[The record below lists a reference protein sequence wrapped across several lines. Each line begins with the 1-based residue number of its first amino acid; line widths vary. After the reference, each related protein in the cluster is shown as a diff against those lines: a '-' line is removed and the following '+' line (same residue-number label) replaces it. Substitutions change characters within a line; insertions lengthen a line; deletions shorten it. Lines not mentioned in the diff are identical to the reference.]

1 MHRRFLHHAAGVVL
15 VAGVLVLG
23 AGIDRAAAD
32 VVGTGYVD
40 TDLVDLQWATDH
52 LGYDSVE
59 ELQRAGVAVV
69 DFILSITGRIGP
81 EATDTECDLGYAN
94 QLDPFGPHRF
104 ATVWSGAALATLDR
118 VASHYCIS
126 REQTQAFGATVLTFF
141 AGLDAGANGTTAV
154 RRFVNEIAPPRSTAS
169 VRLTGSGPATLMLDE
184 PPPVDHRIVVY
195 KHAGTGTFRVAGLD
209 VSGGEVEVLVDRD
222 GVVDG
227 QVLIGAPATVASVA
241 VLADGE
247 WSVAFESVVAS
258 PSLDLSIPVLGSGD
272 AVFLVPSTLGGVT
285 PRYRHIGGGS
295 IQIASMGPALV
306 TSDVLVAEEGS
317 VVSRLRLPAG
327 GRVLA
332 IEATG
337 EWALAD
343 GDVLPPGRP
352 GSPAVTAGDGSI
364 QVRWA
369 VPPSGGS
376 VIRSF
381 EIAHRSVPSEGVL
394 TDWTVVEVSGTTR
407 TTVVDG
413 LENGV
418 ARQVRIRAV
427 NDMGGGLWTSTLTSA
442 PIATVQVLVSGGLEA
457 IVGNRRVT
465 LAWEEPEGVSRAS
478 YSVVYFDES
487 RVLRDTAVI
496 RGAMAV
502 QSEVRREAI
511 ASGRPP
517 SVLARIGPDRAHYR
531 RPGLR
536 FPMIVGGSTV
546 ASGSTSHAVAL
557 LSSAHPDPFQAH
569 YCGGTLVAPRWVV
582 TAAHCLIDKS
592 VDDVQV
598 AGMVDLN
605 EVSSADRIAANAL
618 HIHEGYDADR
628 ILHDIGLV
636 ELASD
641 ASGIPIPWQVD
652 GGLPVAGTAL
662 EVAGWGAVSADGE
675 QYQSVLR
682 SVQGRTLGGPADDY
696 CGSWRGFDPVL
707 ELCVGSPGGD
717 GACSGDSGGPVTAA
731 LGMTRLVGV
740 TSYGLSGG
748 CADQTY
754 PNVATRISS
763 HADWIET
770 RVGDPWRT
778 VEGLS
783 SPTHVVEDLVNGLS
797 YTFHVTAVDAVGRSL
812 SPMSI
817 TVVPVGPPSAP
828 TGLTGRGGDSA
839 AILQWESAYSATDDP
854 VVDHVVQYS
863 VDGANWT
870 TVEHGALVGTAL
882 TVTGLVN
889 ETMLRFRVM
898 AVNERGA
905 GPASAEV
912 TVVVGQPDRPTG
924 LVGVAGDGR
933 IDLSWMAPM
942 DDGGS
947 PIVDYVVE
955 RLVDTGW
962 ELVDDGTS
970 ALPTVS
976 VEGLVNGALESL
988 RVAAVTVVGQG
999 PVSNA
1004 ISVTP
1009 GRPTPPT
1016 DLHAERGDGSATLTW
1031 TSPSYDG
1038 GSGVSSY
1045 RIEYS
1050 VDDGLSWNDVVVEIG
1065 AATSVVIDG
1074 LRNGVLHW
1082 FRVSAVTELGISQTR
1097 SVHVVPAGLP
1107 GMADG
1112 LVVFE
1117 EHERLVFTWNRPGD
1131 GGSPITAVHLDLRQV
1146 GSVEW
1151 QSFTAGPLTTTARIG
1166 GLVSGVEYE
1175 VRVTME
1181 NVVGRGP
1188 VSPIVQVVVG

>member
-1 MHRRFLHHAAGVVL
+1 M
-15 VAGVLVLG
+15 
-23 AGIDRAAAD
+23 
-32 VVGTGYVD
+32 
-40 TDLVDLQWATDH
+40 
-52 LGYDSVE
+52 
-59 ELQRAGVAVV
+59 
-69 DFILSITGRIGP
+69 
-81 EATDTECDLGYAN
+81 
-94 QLDPFGPHRF
+94 
-104 ATVWSGAALATLDR
+104 
-118 VASHYCIS
+118 
-126 REQTQAFGATVLTFF
+126 
-141 AGLDAGANGTTAV
+141 
-154 RRFVNEIAPPRSTAS
+154 
-169 VRLTGSGPATLMLDE
+169 
-184 PPPVDHRIVVY
+184 VY
-195 KHAGTGTFRVAGLD
+195 KHTGTGTFRVVGLG
-209 VSGGEVEVLVDRD
+209 VSGREVEVLVERD

-227 QVLIGAPATVASVA
+227 QVLIGTPVTVASVA
-241 VLADGE
+241 VVADGE
-247 WSVAFESVVAS
+247 WSVAFESVVARPNFDFS
-258 PSLDLSIPVLGSGD
+258 TPALGSGD
-272 AVFLVPSTLGGVT
+272 AVFLVPAVLGRIT
-285 PRYRHIGGGS
+285 PRYRHIGDGS
-295 IQIASMGPALV
+295 IQISSRGPGLA

-317 VVSRLRLPAG
+317 VVSRLRLPASS
-327 GRVLA
+327 RVLA

-337 EWALAD
+337 EWALAQ
-343 GDVLPPGRP
+343 GDALPPGRP
-352 GSPAVTAGDGSI
+352 GSPAVTAGDGAI
-364 QVRWA
+364 QVQWA
-369 VPPSGGS
+369 APPSGGS

-381 EIAHRSVPSEGVL
+381 EVAHRSMPSDGV
-394 TDWTVVEVSGTTR
+394 TTEWTVVEVSGTTR
-407 TTVVDG
+407 TTTLVG

-418 ARQVRIRAV
+418 ARQLRVRAV
-427 NDMGGGLWTSTLTSA
+427 NDVGSGLWTSMLTSA
-442 PIATVQVLVSGGLEA
+442 PIATVEVVVSGALEA
-457 IVGNRRVT
+457 IAGDRRVT
-465 LAWEEPEGVSRAS
+465 LAWEEPEEVSVAS

-487 RVLRDTAVI
+487 RVLRDVAVI

-502 QSEVRREAI
+502 QLEVRREAM

-517 SVLARIGPDRAHYR
+517 SALARAGSDRVPYR
-531 RPGLR
+531 RPGSR
-536 FPMIVGGSTV
+536 FPMIVGGSVV
-546 ASGSTSHAVAL
+546 ASGSISHVVAL
-557 LSSAHPDPFQAH
+557 LSSGHPDPFQAH

-582 TAAHCLIDKS
+582 TAAHCLTDKS

-598 AGMVDLN
+598 AGLVDLS
-605 EVSSADRIAANAL
+605 EVSSADRIGVNAL
-618 HIHEGYDADR
+618 HIHEGYDAER

-641 ASGIPIPWQVD
+641 APGVPIPWQVD

-662 EVAGWGAVSADGE
+662 EVAGWGAVSADGG

-682 SVQGRTLGGPADDY
+682 SVQGRTLGGPTDDY

-783 SPTHVVEDLVNGLS
+783 SPAYVVEDLVNGLS
-797 YTFHVTAVDAVGRSL
+797 YTFHVTAVDEVGRSL
-812 SPMSI
+812 SPMSV
-817 TVVPVGPPSAP
+817 TVVPVGPPAAP
-828 TGLTGRGGDSA
+828 TGLIGRGGDSS
-839 AILQWESAYSATDDP
+839 AILQWEPAFSAVDDP

-863 VDGANWT
+863 VDGAGWT
-870 TVEHGALVGTAL
+870 TVEHGALADTAL

-889 ETMLRFRVM
+889 ETTLRFRVM
-898 AVNERGA
+898 AVNERGS

-962 ELVDDGTS
+962 EVVDDATS
-970 ALPTVS
+970 VVTAAS
-976 VEGLVNGALESL
+976 VKGLVNGTLESL
-988 RVAAVTVVGQG
+988 RVAAVTVVGRG
-999 PVSNA
+999 PVSNT

-1009 GRPTPPT
+1009 GRPAPPT
-1016 DLHAERGDGSATLTW
+1016 DLRTERGDGSATLIW
-1031 TSPSYDG
+1031 TPPVHDG
-1038 GSGVSSY
+1038 GSVVISY

-1050 VDDGLSWNDVVVEIG
+1050 VDDGATWDDVGGEVG
-1065 AATSVVIDG
+1065 ATTLVTIDG

-1082 FRVSAVTELGISQTR
+1082 FRVSVVTELGVSQTR
-1097 SVHVVPAGLP
+1097 SVQVVPAGLP
-1107 GMADG
+1107 DVADG
-1112 LVVFE
+1112 LVAFGE
-1117 EHERLVFTWNRPGD
+1117 YESLVFTWNRPGD

-1146 GSVEW
+1146 GSSKW

-1166 GLVSGVEYE
+1166 GLVSGVVYE
-1175 VRVTME
+1175 VRVAME
-1181 NVVGRGP
+1181 NTVGRGP
-1188 VSPIVQVVVG
+1188 VSPIVQVVAG

>member
-1 MHRRFLHHAAGVVL
+1 MYRRFLRHVAGIVL
-15 VAGVLVLG
+15 VAGVLLLG
-23 AGIDRAAAD
+23 PGADGAAAD

-52 LGYDSVE
+52 LGYDSVG

-69 DFILSITGRIGP
+69 DFILSITGRIGSD
-81 EATDTECDLGYAN
+81 ATDTECDLGYVN
-94 QLDPFGPHRF
+94 QLDPLGPHRF
-104 ATVWSGAALATLDR
+104 ATVWSGVDLATLDR
-118 VASHYCIS
+118 VATHYCIS
-126 REQTQAFGATVLTFF
+126 REQAQAFGATVLTFF
-141 AGLDAGANGTTAV
+141 AGLEAGVNGTTAV
-154 RRFVNEIAPPRSTAS
+154 RGVVDEIAPPRSTAS
-169 VRLTGSGPATLMLDE
+169 VLLAGSGPGTVMLDE

-195 KHAGTGTFRVAGLD
+195 KHAGTGTFRVVGLD
-209 VSGGEVEVLVDRD
+209 LSGREVEVLVERH

-227 QVLIGAPATVASVA
+227 RALIGAPATVASVA
-241 VLADGE
+241 VVGDGE

-258 PSLDLSIPVLGSGD
+258 PDLDLSTPVLGSGD
-272 AVFLVPSTLGGVT
+272 AVFLLPSTLRGVT
-285 PRYRHIGGGS
+285 PRYRHIGEGA
-295 IQIASMGPALV
+295 IRIASMGPGLA
-306 TSDVLVAEEGS
+306 TSEVLVAEEDS
-317 VVSRLRLPAG
+317 VVSRLRLPSG

-352 GSPAVTAGDGSI
+352 GSPTVTAGDGLI

-369 VPPSGGS
+369 VPSSGGS

-381 EIAHRSVPSEGVL
+381 EVAHRPVPSEGVSNE
-394 TDWTVVEVSGTTR
+394 WTVVEVSGTKRMTI
-407 TTVVDG
+407 VGG

-427 NDMGGGLWTSTLTSA
+427 NDVGGGLWTSTLTSA
-442 PIATVQVLVSGGLEA
+442 PIDAVKVVVSGGLEA
-457 IVGNRRVT
+457 IAGDRRVT
-465 LAWEEPEGVSRAS
+465 LAWEESDEVSIAS

-487 RVLRDTAVI
+487 RLLRDSPVI
-496 RGAMAV
+496 RGAMAF
-502 QSEVRREAI
+502 QLEAQRG
-511 ASGRPP
+511 AMATGWPP
-517 SVLARIGPDRAHYR
+517 SLLARTGSKRVQHR
-531 RPGLR
+531 QSGLR
-536 FPMIVGGSTV
+536 FPMIVGGSVV
-546 ASGSTSHAVAL
+546 ASGSMPHAVAL

-582 TAAHCLIDKS
+582 TAAHCLTDKS

-598 AGMVDLN
+598 AGLVDLD
-605 EVSSADRIAANAL
+605 EVSPADRIAVNAL
-618 HIHEGYDADR
+618 HIHEGYNAER

-641 ASGIPIPWQVD
+641 APGIAIPWQVD

-662 EVAGWGAVSADGE
+662 EVAGWGAVSTDGE
-675 QYQSVLR
+675 QYQSLLR
-682 SVQGRTLGGPADDY
+682 SVEGRTLGGPTDDY

-740 TSYGLSGG
+740 TSYGLSDG

-783 SPTHVVEDLVNGLS
+783 SPVHVVEDLVNGRS
-797 YTFHVTAVDAVGRSL
+797 YTFHVTAVDAMGRSL
-812 SPMSI
+812 GPMSI
-817 TVVPVGPPSAP
+817 TVAPVGPPTAP
-828 TGLTGRGGDSA
+828 TGLTGRGGDSS
-839 AILQWESAYSATDDP
+839 AILQWESAYSAADDP

-863 VDGANWT
+863 VDGDHWT
-870 TVEHGALVGTAL
+870 TVEHGVLADTAL

-889 ETMLRFRVM
+889 ETTLRFRVM

-905 GPASAEV
+905 GPASPEV

-924 LVGVAGDGR
+924 LVGVAEDSR
-933 IDLSWMAPM
+933 IELSWLAPI

-962 ELVDDGTS
+962 EVVPDGTS
-970 ALPTVS
+970 AVPMAS
-976 VEGLVNGALESL
+976 AEGLVNGTVEIF
-988 RVAAVTVVGQG
+988 RVAAVTVVGRG

-1009 GRPTPPT
+1009 GRPTPLT
-1016 DLHAERGDGSATLTW
+1016 DLRAQRGDGSATLTW
-1031 TSPSYDG
+1031 TPPLHDG
-1038 GSGVSSY
+1038 GSLVISH

-1050 VDDGLSWNDVVVEIG
+1050 IDDGVTWDDVGVEVG

-1082 FRVSAVTELGISQTR
+1082 FRVSVVTELGVSQTR
-1097 SVHVVPAGLP
+1097 SIHVVPAGLP
-1107 GMADG
+1107 GVADG
-1112 LVVFE
+1112 LTAFE
-1117 EHERLVFTWNRPGD
+1117 ENERLVFTWNRPGD

-1146 GSVEW
+1146 GSVGW

-1181 NVVGRGP
+1181 NAVGRGP
-1188 VSPIVQVVVG
+1188 VSPIVQVIVG